1 MKTTE
6 LSLEEKSLKR
16 ANYSLTVT
24 VSIVSG
30 YLALLYLGQIASGVL
45 TLRHGLIIAAM
56 ILAPAVV
63 AVLSYLRNPIFA
75 NHHRVAF
82 FSFLVVFEISCLSS
96 KYLIYNLFI
105 IPIMISM
112 MMYFDFHMEV
122 IASIIN
128 MVCICFNGYYVY
140 SVLNSGT
147 TDGKNQLF
155 MLICLV
161 LILDISICLSTR
173 VARIH
178 NDEEIAELEH
188 RKAKQEAMMESIIAV
203 GASVNDS
210 TQSIHALVEELSEA
224 TGCVSTA
231 MSDVAVSMENTVS
244 SIQEQ
249 AEMTGKIQD
258 VIDDTVTMS
267 DKLERISNE
276 SRENVS
282 TGQQLVTDIV
292 SQTSLMEQES
302 AMVKENMS
310 TLHTHTQDMQKIIAI
325 IQQISSQTNLLAL
338 NASIEAA
345 RAGEAGRGFAVV
357 AEEIRVLAEQT
368 KQSTENIEEIITK
381 LNENATDTIS
391 SMDHVMDRISSQI
404 TMIHDIES
412 NFEHISSGLGDL
424 KNSTTEMSQNIGQL
438 KETNT
443 VIVDNNN
450 TLSSTTEEISASAEE
465 TNAMCADNAERFK
478 IINNVV
484 SELAEEAAK
493 MDGFIEEYNQLHAAA
508 VAASNTAQLSAAQ
521 S

>member
-1 MKTTE
+1 
-6 LSLEEKSLKR
+6 
-16 ANYSLTVT
+16 
-24 VSIVSG
+24 
-30 YLALLYLGQIASGVL
+30 
-45 TLRHGLIIAAM
+45 
-56 ILAPAVV
+56 
-63 AVLSYLRNPIFA
+63 
-75 NHHRVAF
+75 
-82 FSFLVVFEISCLSS
+82 
-96 KYLIYNLFI
+96 
-105 IPIMISM
+105 
-112 MMYFDFHMEV
+112 
-122 IASIIN
+122 
-128 MVCICFNGYYVY
+128 
-140 SVLNSGT
+140 
-147 TDGKNQLF
+147 
-155 MLICLV
+155 
-161 LILDISICLSTR
+161 
-173 VARIH
+173 
-178 NDEEIAELEH
+178 
-188 RKAKQEAMMESIIAV
+188 
-203 GASVNDS
+203 
-210 TQSIHALVEELSEA
+210 
-224 TGCVSTA
+224 

-493 MDGFIEEYNQLHAAA
+493 MDGFIEEYNQLHADA
-508 VAASNTAQLSAAQ
+508 VAAGSAAQLSAAQ

>member
-1 MKTTE
+1 MKTNE

-30 YLALLYLGQIASGVL
+30 YLALLYLGQIGTGVL
-45 TLRHGLIIAAM
+45 SLSRGLIITAM
-56 ILAPAVV
+56 ILAPAII
-63 AVLSYLRNPIFA
+63 AVLSYVHNPLYA
-75 NHHRVAF
+75 SHHHVAF
-82 FSFLVVFEISCLSS
+82 FSFLFVFEISCLSS
-96 KYLIYNLFI
+96 KYLLYNLFI

-112 MMYFDFHMEV
+112 MMYFDFRMEI

-128 MVCICFNGYYVY
+128 IVCICFNGFYVLT
-140 SVLNSGT
+140 VLNSGNS
-147 TDGKNQLF
+147 DSKNQLF
-155 MLICLV
+155 MIFCLI
-161 LILDISICLSTR
+161 LILDISICLATR
-173 VARIH
+173 VSRIH
-178 NDEEIAELEH
+178 NEEELAELEH
-188 RKAKQEAMMESIIAV
+188 RKEKQEAMMASIVTV

-231 MSDVAVSMENTVS
+231 MSDVAVSMENTVG

-258 VIDDTVTMS
+258 VIDDTVKMS
-267 DKLERISNE
+267 DVLERISRE

-302 AMVKENMS
+302 TMVKENMS
-310 TLHTHTQDMQKIIAI
+310 TLHTHTQDMQKIIGI

-368 KQSTENIEEIITK
+368 KQSTENIEDIITK
-381 LNENATDTIS
+381 LNENASDTIS
-391 SMDHVMDRISSQI
+391 SMDHVMDRISNQI

-424 KNSTTEMSQNIGQL
+424 KTNTTQMSQNISQL

-508 VAASNTAQLSAAQ
+508 VAAGSAAQLSAAQ